1 MLSTKIDNEQIQLK
15 LDGEVKDIIMDL
27 CNLIILFCEEI
38 ENSTGAPSEKTY
50 QVIKAVCDSH
60 FKAQKKSEKEVN
72 KDVRI
77 YNRYICRRSF
87 RYIYNGFDEIIRTS
101 RQKNN
106 SRRQ

>member
-1 MLSTKIDNEQIQLK
+1 MLNTKIDNEQIQLK

-60 FKAQKKSEKEVN
+60 FKGTEEIRERSE
-72 KDVRI
+72 
-77 YNRYICRRSF
+77 
-87 RYIYNGFDEIIRTS
+87 
-101 RQKNN
+101 
-106 SRRQ
+106 

>member
-50 QVIKAVCDSH
+50 QVIKAV
-60 FKAQKKSEKEVN
+60 
-72 KDVRI
+72 
-77 YNRYICRRSF
+77 
-87 RYIYNGFDEIIRTS
+87 
-101 RQKNN
+101 
-106 SRRQ
+106 